1 MTVSLTLRQLQER
14 YALTQLPADSQ
25 HPSWLRGRF
34 AAVLRSSDEVT
45 VVAEEW
51 SVPAGLP
58 TKGGFCCLE
67 IVGSFGLDS
76 VGIVAAATRPIAEAG
91 ISLFVYSTWSTDFI
105 LVAED
110 DLDRA
115 KFALNAAGHV
125 VQMTTPE

>member
-1 MTVSLTLRQLQER
+1 MTLSLTLRRLPEH
-14 YALTQLPADSQ
+14 YALTQLPADSP
-25 HPSWLRGRF
+25 HPPWPRGRF

-51 SVPAGLP
+51 SVPDGLP
-58 TKGGFCCLE
+58 TKGRFCCLE

-76 VGIVAAATRPIAEAG
+76 VGVVAAATRPIAEAE

-105 LVAED
+105 LVADD

-115 KFALNAAGHV
+115 KSVLVAAGHV
-125 VQMTTPE
+125 VQ